1 MKRSL
6 TRFRWVGFLVLG
18 LAAGFLWSSTKAAEE
33 LGEYD
38 VISFA
43 DLGFTAGGMSGRFLF
58 FEQWTA
64 SPTIPYPANT
74 VLQHN
79 NQLWVTLTTPGAT
92 DEPGTAANWLQL
104 TGGGGATLTQEQ
116 VEDFVGAMVDGN
128 TETGIT
134 VTYDDTDGTL
144 DFVVTGGGLATVAT
158 DATITGDGSAG
169 DPLSVANP
177 FEAADETKL
186 DGIAAGAEVNVQ
198 VDWAETDTTSDAFI
212 ENKPTIPPAST
223 DDQTAAEV
231 PVTASGFNGNL
242 DTSDTNVQLVAQAL
256 DDLVIPMADGVVES
270 ATFADAT
277 YMVTFDRTVG
287 ADVLLDLSAILTA
300 ANALAARVTRL
311 EGFHPTP
318 QHGDTRYAAL
328 RADGSTAAD
337 FTEADFLGAGATSS
351 TTTDIDSPASATDM
365 VVGIAVPS
373 SEGILTEVAE
383 LDADGNL
390 NPLASMI
397 RAIFEPSATDT
408 QITLDIN
415 SVEHYIYATTTIVFA
430 SQLGIVG
437 YRLTQTSP

>member
-1 MKRSL
+1 MKRFL
-6 TRFRWVGFLVLG
+6 TRFRWVGFLALG
-18 LAAGFLWSSTKAAEE
+18 LAAGFLWSPTKAAEE
-33 LGEYD
+33 IGEYD

-43 DLGFTAGGMSGRFLF
+43 DLGFTSGGMSGRFLF
-58 FEQWTA
+58 FEQWTD

-79 NQLWVTLTTPGAT
+79 SQLWVALTTPGAT
-92 DEPGTAANWLQL
+92 DEPGTAAVWLQL

-212 ENKPTIPPAST
+212 ENKPTIPAAST

-231 PVTASGFNGNL
+231 PVAAAGFNGNL

-287 ADVLLDLSAILTA
+287 ADVLLDLSVILTA
-300 ANALAARVTRL
+300 RERAGCPRDPPRGLPPDTAARRHPLRRPPGGWLNGRRL
-311 EGFHPTP
+311 
-318 QHGDTRYAAL
+318 HGDRLPRRRRDLLDVNRHRLTGQRDRHGRRYRGAVIRGHPDGGRRIGRRRQPQPAGLDDPRDFRAERDRYADHA
-328 RADGSTAAD
+328 RH
-337 FTEADFLGAGATSS
+337 
-351 TTTDIDSPASATDM
+351 
-365 VVGIAVPS
+365 
-373 SEGILTEVAE
+373 
-383 LDADGNL
+383 
-390 NPLASMI
+390 
-397 RAIFEPSATDT
+397 
-408 QITLDIN
+408 Q
-415 SVEHYIYATTTIVFA
+415 
-430 SQLGIVG
+430 
-437 YRLTQTSP
+437 